1 MDIETKSNPN
11 TRIEDTYIVICD
23 IAGLV
28 TVLRIRDM
36 KCILRTFAI
45 SNFSSQFIC
54 EDELVTDDLI
64 RHNDDD
70 NINESNNKCVS
81 GRYVEDILLIRLNKD
96 DGPFESS
103 RLCFIALLDS
113 GDLGVYHTTELSSD
127 IVCFSK
133 IEHNAITRKRRRMN
147 KDKKEKSNNDINTTN
162 SNLKISSSSK
172 VTGSAGDN
180 SKVLKPSIDLGDEW
194 LSANKLSYI
203 PLINGGNAVIV
214 SGIRPH
220 IIMNSS
226 GLPSVMPVGLPEIP
240 YFNNGHYIVEQLHVG
255 KTSGLVTLWQETEVN
270 DSKGT
275 TKQST
280 LGLYIEIPDQI
291 HLDGGIISFK
301 KVHVGMTVHQVTEVQ
316 PRTDER
322 TEQELLNPNNNPNRR
337 TYLLLCSEEVKTP
350 FLASIL
356 TDEEKQKEAELYERF
371 FPDLDSFCQPD
382 KAVGAPPPLKTR
394 KYKIAF
400 IQNGKCVG
408 IHELPDGEN
417 VLGMEVAY
425 LTLEKVQPKIGQ
437 IIIPNKITRRVF
449 IVVST
454 SITDKHGEDTQ
465 GYGNLLFFGLDIARF
480 DQQEEEIG
488 IEVAESKDE
497 KVPPLLP
504 PAAGAVGAAV
514 GATGAATTQSDFYAS
529 IQPKLV
535 LIHKGPGPASIVKQC
550 GENIISTVG
559 SVVYVYK
566 LIPETMK
573 LEQIA
578 FYFAKF
584 YIVSISI
591 IKNYILLSDFGHSVQ
606 LLVWREADRSLNPV
620 SRDYENC
627 VCLSTSFVPVST
639 SLGMVCSDD
648 EGNIQILQCCPQ
660 KKAESL
666 DGQKLLC
673 SGDFHIGSDVTVQVV
688 HPLLTLPPGVPPG
701 LLVEADSTVVRS
713 VNKISTRQITPNT
726 VPFDTRL
733 NKGSNSSCV
742 VVGTVDGGLGL
753 LVPVDER
760 VYRRLNLLQQLMSM
774 VVQTPCAL
782 NPQEF
787 RLMKTNRYKVQR
799 QKGLLDGTLL
809 WKFPTLDAEL
819 QEEIVKALG
828 VTVDTVIE
836 SLQEVDL
843 LASFF

>member
-1 MDIETKSNPN
+1 
-11 TRIEDTYIVICD
+11 
-23 IAGLV
+23 
-28 TVLRIRDM
+28 
-36 KCILRTFAI
+36 
-45 SNFSSQFIC
+45 
-54 EDELVTDDLI
+54 
-64 RHNDDD
+64 
-70 NINESNNKCVS
+70 
-81 GRYVEDILLIRLNKD
+81 
-96 DGPFESS
+96 
-103 RLCFIALLDS
+103 
-113 GDLGVYHTTELSSD
+113 
-127 IVCFSK
+127 
-133 IEHNAITRKRRRMN
+133 
-147 KDKKEKSNNDINTTN
+147 
-162 SNLKISSSSK
+162 
-172 VTGSAGDN
+172 
-180 SKVLKPSIDLGDEW
+180 
-194 LSANKLSYI
+194 
-203 PLINGGNAVIV
+203 
-214 SGIRPH
+214 
-220 IIMNSS
+220 
-226 GLPSVMPVGLPEIP
+226 
-240 YFNNGHYIVEQLHVG
+240 VG
-255 KTSGLVTLWQETEVN
+255 KTSGLVTLWQETELN

-275 TKQST
+275 TKQAT
-280 LGLYIEIPDQI
+280 LGLYLEIPDQTY
-291 HLDGGIISFK
+291 LDGGIISFK
-301 KVHVGMTVHQVTEVQ
+301 KIHVGMTVHQVIEVQ

-322 TEQELLNPNNNPNRR
+322 TEQELLNPNHNPNRR

-350 FLASIL
+350 FLPNIL
-356 TDEEKQKEAELYERF
+356 TDEEKEKEAELYERF
-371 FPDLDSFCQPD
+371 FPNLESFSQPE
-382 KAVGAPPPLKTR
+382 KTVGAPPPLKSR
-394 KYKIAF
+394 RYKIAF

-408 IHELPDGEN
+408 IHELPEGEN

-454 SITDKHGEDTQ
+454 SISDKHGEDTQ

-480 DQQEEEIG
+480 DKQEESENV
-488 IEVAESKDE
+488 VAESKE
-497 KVPPLLP
+497 EQKPVT
-504 PAAGAVGAAV
+504 V
-514 GATGAATTQSDFYAS
+514 TTQSDFYAS

-566 LIPETMK
+566 LIHETMK

-584 YIVSISI
+584 YIVSISV

-606 LLVWREADRSLNPV
+606 LLVWREADRSLNPI

-639 SLGMVCSDD
+639 SLGMVCGDD

-673 SGDFHIGSDVTVQVV
+673 TADFHLGSDVGVQVI
-688 HPLLTLPPGVPPG
+688 HPLLTLPPGVPSG
-701 LLVEADSTVVRS
+701 LLVEADSTVVRIT
-713 VNKISTRQITPNT
+713 NKISTRQITPNT
-726 VPFDTRL
+726 VPFDSRL
-733 NKGSNSSCV
+733 HKGSNSNCV
-742 VVGTVDGGLGL
+742 LLGTMDGSLGI
-753 LVPVDER
+753 LVPIDER

-787 RLMKTNRYKVQR
+787 RLMKTRRYKFQR

-809 WKFPTLDAEL
+809 WKFPTLEAEL

-828 VTVDTVIE
+828 VTIDTIME

>member
-1 MDIETKSNPN
+1 
-11 TRIEDTYIVICD
+11 
-23 IAGLV
+23 
-28 TVLRIRDM
+28 
-36 KCILRTFAI
+36 
-45 SNFSSQFIC
+45 
-54 EDELVTDDLI
+54 
-64 RHNDDD
+64 
-70 NINESNNKCVS
+70 
-81 GRYVEDILLIRLNKD
+81 
-96 DGPFESS
+96 
-103 RLCFIALLDS
+103 
-113 GDLGVYHTTELSSD
+113 
-127 IVCFSK
+127 
-133 IEHNAITRKRRRMN
+133 
-147 KDKKEKSNNDINTTN
+147 
-162 SNLKISSSSK
+162 
-172 VTGSAGDN
+172 
-180 SKVLKPSIDLGDEW
+180 
-194 LSANKLSYI
+194 
-203 PLINGGNAVIV
+203 
-214 SGIRPH
+214 
-220 IIMNSS
+220 MNSS
-226 GLPSVMPVGLPEIP
+226 GLPTVMPIGLPEIP
-240 YFNNGHYIVEQLHVG
+240 YFNNGQYYVEQLRVG
-255 KTSGLVTLWQETEVN
+255 KTTGLVTLWQETELN
-270 DSKGT
+270 DSKGS
-275 TKQST
+275 TKQAT
-280 LGLYIEIPDQI
+280 LGLYIEMPDQI
-291 HLDGGIISFK
+291 YLDGGIISFK
-301 KVHVGMTVHQVTEVQ
+301 KINVGMTVHQIMEVQ

-322 TEQELLNPNNNPNRR
+322 TEQELLNPNHNPNRR
-337 TYLLLCSEEVKTP
+337 TYLLLCSEEVDTP
-350 FLASIL
+350 FLPNIL
-356 TDEEKQKEAELYERF
+356 TEEEKQKEAELYERF
-371 FPDLDSFCQPD
+371 LSLDSFSQPD
-382 KAVGAPPPLKTR
+382 KAVGAPPPLKLR

-408 IHELPDGEN
+408 IHELPEGEN

-480 DQQEEEIG
+480 DKQEETENDI
-488 IEVAESKDE
+488 AESKSEQVD
-497 KVPPLLP
+497 VPVPVS
-504 PAAGAVGAAV
+504 VGAA
-514 GATGAATTQSDFYAS
+514 AAATTQSDFYAS

-591 IKNYILLSDFGHSVQ
+591 IKNYVLLSDFGHSVQ

-639 SLGMVCSDD
+639 ALGMVCGDD
-648 EGNIQILQCCPQ
+648 EGNIQILQCHPQ

-673 SGDFHIGSDVTVQVV
+673 SADFHLGSDVGVQVV

-713 VNKISTRQITPNT
+713 VNKISTRQLTPNT
-726 VPFDTRL
+726 VSFDTRIS
-733 NKGSNSSCV
+733 KGSTSNCV
-742 VVGTVDGGLGL
+742 VLGTVDGGLGI

-787 RLMKTNRYKVQR
+787 RLMKTRRYKFQR

-828 VTVDTVIE
+828 VTIDTVME